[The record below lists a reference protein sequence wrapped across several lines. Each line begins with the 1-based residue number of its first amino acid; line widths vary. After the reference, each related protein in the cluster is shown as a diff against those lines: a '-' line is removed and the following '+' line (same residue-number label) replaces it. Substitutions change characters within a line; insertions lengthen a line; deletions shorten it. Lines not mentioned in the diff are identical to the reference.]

1 MGFGKARQ
9 SHLLTWQAV
18 VESPSGVTCFRTSHS
33 FRRKAVAV
41 MSRFPGVAIF
51 PTNPFRTPKIEAG
64 PAAAMVEKLIELFPE
79 RPVYMLPAKRFVREN
94 PPPFQTLLCPAFESL
109 VDV

>member
-1 MGFGKARQ
+1 MGFGKTRQ

-18 VESPSGVTCFRTSHS
+18 VESESGVTCFRLPHS

-41 MSRFPGVAIF
+41 MSRFPMVAIF
-51 PTNPFRTPKIEAG
+51 LTNQIGTPKFGAG
-64 PAAAMVEKLIELFPE
+64 HVARLAEKLIELFLE
-79 RPVYMLPAKRFVREN
+79 RLGYNLPAERFVREN
-94 PPPFQTLLCPAFESL
+94 PPPFETSRSPAFESL